1 MLGVLTFIFSNFWI
15 WLGTLLLLEVVV
27 EGAVKIF
34 RPQRTISEKQF
45 KKQVKAILEKN
56 REKNKNAVR

>member
-1 MLGVLTFIFSNFWI
+1 MIEVLTFIFSSFWI

-27 EGAVKIF
+27 EGMVKIF
-34 RPQRTISEKQF
+34 RRQRTISEKQF

-56 REKNKNAVR
+56 REEK

>member
-1 MLGVLTFIFSNFWI
+1 MLEVLTFIFSSFWI

-27 EGAVKIF
+27 EGIVKVF
-34 RPQRTISEKQF
+34 RRQRVISEKQF

-56 REKNKNAVR
+56 REEK